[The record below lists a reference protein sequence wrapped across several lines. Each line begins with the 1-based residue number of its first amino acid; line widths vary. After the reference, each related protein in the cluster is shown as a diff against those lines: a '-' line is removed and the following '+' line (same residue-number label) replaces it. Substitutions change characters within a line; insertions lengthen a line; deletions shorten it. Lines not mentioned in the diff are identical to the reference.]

1 MSNDSQIT
9 VKRQMNDVV
18 SKSNRRCNS

>member
-18 SKSNRRCNS
+18 SKSNSRCNS